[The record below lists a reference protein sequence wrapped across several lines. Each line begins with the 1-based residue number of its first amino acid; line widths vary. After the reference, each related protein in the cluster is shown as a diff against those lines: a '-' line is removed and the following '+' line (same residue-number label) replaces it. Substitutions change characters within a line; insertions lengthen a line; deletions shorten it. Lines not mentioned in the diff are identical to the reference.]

1 MRRVVFLLLVVL
13 VCFVPAAVLAQ
24 EGAGPAVVPGD
35 ASPAPAGASPA
46 GSDPWGGTVEP
57 VPPEEFAE
65 KVVDLV
71 VDVRRG
77 LGELLE
83 PLAGLSLVVCAGI
96 LIAGVALGW
105 HAAKRAAVGGIIL
118 CAFGLLVY
126 WLGPVLLGVVRSLAE
141 RLSP

>member
-1 MRRVVFLLLVVL
+1 MLVVL
-13 VCFVPAAVLAQ
+13 VCLVPAAALAQ
-24 EGAGPAVVPGD
+24 EGADPAAVPGD
-35 ASPAPAGASPA
+35 ASPAPPGALSA

-57 VPPEEFAE
+57 VPPEVFAE
-65 KVVDLV
+65 RVVDLV
-71 VDVRRG
+71 VDVRKG
-77 LGELLE
+77 LGELLG

-96 LIAGVALGW
+96 LIAGVVLGW
-105 HAAKRAAVGGIIL
+105 HAARRAAVGGIIL